1 MFCLSFLKNM
11 WIVTHVLVIIL
22 CEKLKKENKL
32 WCRNLNILKKTVDRD
47 NWSRMK
53 SLNYE
58 YLLYWEREYSEAIVK
73 RCSVNY
79 KRGSDAGVF
88 LWPLRKF

>member
-58 YLLYWEREYSEAIVK
+58 YLLYWEREYSEAIV
-73 RCSVNY
+73 
-79 KRGSDAGVF
+79 
-88 LWPLRKF
+88 

>member
-22 CEKLKKENKL
+22 CEKLKKENTI
-32 WCRNLNILKKTVDRD
+32 WSRNLNILKKTVDRD

-58 YLLYWEREYSEAIVK
+58 YLLYWEREYSEAIV
-73 RCSVNY
+73 
-79 KRGSDAGVF
+79 
-88 LWPLRKF
+88 